1 MNIEACYN
9 KMGADY
15 AEVKSRLPSDAFIK
29 RFTLKFLD
37 DPTFALLEKSLAEEN
52 VDEAFRAA
60 HTLKGITQNLG
71 FSQLSPLA
79 IEITEILRKGTMDGT
94 DTLFPQL
101 KEKYDMTVACIKEV
115 DE

>member
-15 AEVKSRLPSDAFIK
+15 AEVKSRLPSDSFIK

-60 HTLKGITQNLG
+60 H
-71 FSQLSPLA
+71 
-79 IEITEILRKGTMDGT
+79 
-94 DTLFPQL
+94 
-101 KEKYDMTVACIKEV
+101 
-115 DE
+115 

>member
-1 MNIEACYN
+1 MSASN
-9 KMGADY
+9 
-15 AEVKSRLPSDAFIK
+15 SPSTMKPPAGRIASV
-29 RFTLKFLD
+29 TG
-37 DPTFALLEKSLAEEN
+37 P
-52 VDEAFRAA
+52 
-60 HTLKGITQNLG
+60 G

-79 IEITEILRKGTMDGT
+79 IEITEILRAGTMDGT

>member
-1 MNIEACYN
+1 M
-9 KMGADY
+9 
-15 AEVKSRLPSDAFIK
+15 
-29 RFTLKFLD
+29 
-37 DPTFALLEKSLAEEN
+37 
-52 VDEAFRAA
+52 DEAFRAA

-79 IEITEILRKGTMDGT
+79 IEITEILRQGTMDGT
-94 DTLFPQL
+94 DALFPQL

>member
-1 MNIEACYN
+1 M
-9 KMGADY
+9 
-15 AEVKSRLPSDAFIK
+15 
-29 RFTLKFLD
+29 
-37 DPTFALLEKSLAEEN
+37 
-52 VDEAFRAA
+52 DEAFRAA

-79 IEITEILRKGTMDGT
+79 IEITEILRAGTMDGT

>member
-29 RFTLKFLD
+29 RFALKFLD
-37 DPTFALLEKSLAEEN
+37 DPTFALLEKNLAEE
-52 VDEAFRAA
+52 
-60 HTLKGITQNLG
+60 NLG

-79 IEITEILRKGTMDGT
+79 IEITEILRAGTMDGV
-94 DTLFPQL
+94 DNLFPQL

>member
-29 RFTLKFLD
+29 RFALKFLD
-37 DPTFALLEKSLAEEN
+37 DPTFALLEKNLAEDN
-52 VDEAFRAA
+52 RDEAFSA
-60 HTLKGITQNLG
+60 
-71 FSQLSPLA
+71 
-79 IEITEILRKGTMDGT
+79 GTMDGV
-94 DTLFPQL
+94 DNLFPQL
-101 KEKYDMTVACIKEV
+101 KEQYARPVACIKEV

>member
-1 MNIEACYN
+1 M
-9 KMGADY
+9 
-15 AEVKSRLPSDAFIK
+15 
-29 RFTLKFLD
+29 
-37 DPTFALLEKSLAEEN
+37 
-52 VDEAFRAA
+52 DESFRAA

-79 IEITEILRKGTMDGT
+79 IEITEILRAGTMDGT

-115 DE
+115 NE

>member
-15 AEVKSRLPSDAFIK
+15 AEVKSRPPSDAFIK
-29 RFTLKFLD
+29 RFALKFLD
-37 DPTFALLEKSLAEEN
+37 DPTFALLEKNLAEKN

-79 IEITEILRKGTMDGT
+79 IEITEILRQGAMDGT
-94 DTLFPQL
+94 DTLFPQP
-101 KEKYDMTVACIKEV
+101 KEQYDRTVACIKEV

>member
-15 AEVKSRLPSDAFIK
+15 AEVKSRDAFIK
-29 RFTLKFLD
+29 RFALKFLD

-79 IEITEILRKGTMDGT
+79 IEITEILRAGTMDGT

-101 KEKYDMTVACIKEV
+101 KEKYDMTVACIKAV

>member
-29 RFTLKFLD
+29 RFALKFLD

-79 IEITEILRKGTMDGT
+79 IEITEILRQGTMDGT

-101 KEKYDMTVACIKEV
+101 KEKYDMTVACIKAV

>member
-29 RFTLKFLD
+29 RFALKFLD

-52 VDEAFRAA
+52 VDEAFRA
-60 HTLKGITQNLG
+60 
-71 FSQLSPLA
+71 
-79 IEITEILRKGTMDGT
+79 GTMDGT

>member
-29 RFTLKFLD
+29 RFALKFLD
-37 DPTFALLEKSLAEEN
+37 DPTLALLEKSLAEEN

-71 FSQLSPLA
+71 FSQLDRDHRNPPRRYHGRHRHPLPA
-79 IEITEILRKGTMDGT
+79 AE
-94 DTLFPQL
+94 
-101 KEKYDMTVACIKEV
+101 EKI
-115 DE
+115 

>member
-29 RFTLKFLD
+29 RFALKFLD

-60 HTLKGITQNLG
+60 HTLKGITQTSASVN
-71 FSQLSPLA
+71 SRRWRSRSRRSSAPVPWTAQTPSS
-79 IEITEILRKGTMDGT
+79 RS
-94 DTLFPQL
+94 
-101 KEKYDMTVACIKEV
+101 
-115 DE
+115 

>member
-15 AEVKSRLPSDAFIK
+15 AEVKSRLPSDSFIK

-37 DPTFALLEKSLAEEN
+37 DPTFALLEKNLAEEN

-79 IEITEILRKGTMDGT
+79 IEITEILRTGTMGGVDN
-94 DTLFPQL
+94 LFPQL